1 MCPKGSGVIVLKKEY
16 ALLLLRPLLRS
27 RTGDIPCK
35 RPPLGDPVNGGLV
48 YAQVAGDGL
57 RGPSFGVERDHR

>member
-1 MCPKGSGVIVLKKEY
+1 
-16 ALLLLRPLLRS
+16 
-27 RTGDIPCK
+27 
-35 RPPLGDPVNGGLV
+35 VNGGLV